1 MSKLSRRRF
10 LTGAGGAALA
20 LPWLEGLTQQARAQA
35 TTTPPRRIVVVA
47 YPMGFLRT
55 HWQPTVDG
63 AGFTLPYITA
73 PLEPFRN
80 QLLMVSNVDNAVC
93 NLNSQHAFGH
103 PGKQE
108 SVLTGT
114 LMRAA
119 FSGDQ
124 SNTLAN
130 VISDAAGSEMGGPN
144 NDSICH
150 FVGSAIRGTRP
161 FASVDL
167 GVSGEDYDLS
177 VQRSSFCFEA
187 ATTPVGLQCN
197 PARAFD
203 QFFAG
208 VTTDAGQL
216 ALQRRARA
224 RKKSVL
230 DLVRSSY
237 QDLKVGLNGQDQ
249 RRLDEHAQRV
259 RQLEIDV
266 QNAACARPAGN
277 YGTPGPNA
285 PYTPFRNM
293 SMRERCELMVPLL
306 ANAMGC
312 DLAPVGRLEF
322 IDQQSPYF
330 GVQSVDAAR
339 QAWSTAPTPSDWHGM
354 VHGDPSPVD
363 GIPTRG
369 TPPATYLLDG
379 YRFFYEQL
387 ASLLGQLRAIP
398 EGNDGRTALDNT
410 LVLMCSD
417 FGNGNGH
424 SSNKLGFALAGNL
437 GTARTNFHFNGKG
450 MNEDFYT
457 RSAYNSSQ
465 VLNSVLRIFD
475 VRDGSG
481 APVTQFGLQGF
492 TAGQGTLPVFS

>member
-1 MSKLSRRRF
+1 LKLSRRRF
-10 LTGAGGAALA
+10 LTGVGGVSLA
-20 LPWLEGLTQQARAQA
+20 LPWLEAFSRQSARAQA
-35 TTTPPRRIVVVA
+35 TSAPPRRIVVVD
-47 YPMGFLRT
+47 YPMGFVRT
-55 HWQPTVDG
+55 HWQPSVDG
-63 AGFTLPYITA
+63 AGFTLPHITA
-73 PLEPFRN
+73 PLEPFRD

-93 NLNSQHAFGH
+93 NLNAQHAFGH
-103 PGKQE
+103 PAKKE

-124 SNTLAN
+124 SNTLGN
-130 VISDAAGSEMGGPN
+130 VIADGAGTDMGGPN
-144 NDSICH
+144 GPSICH
-150 FVGSAIRGTRP
+150 VIGSALRGARP

-177 VQRSSFCFEA
+177 VMRSDFCFEA

-203 QFFAG
+203 QFFAN
-208 VTTDAGQL
+208 VTTDAAQL
-216 ALQRRARA
+216 ALQRKARA

-249 RRLDEHAQRV
+249 RRLEEHAQRV
-259 RQLEIDV
+259 RQLELDV
-266 QNAACARPAGN
+266 QTAACARPAGN
-277 YGTPGPNA
+277 YGTPGPSA
-285 PYTPFRNM
+285 PYTPFRNL
-293 SMRERCELMVPLL
+293 SMRERCDLMIPLL
-306 ANAMGC
+306 ANAMAC

-322 IDQQSPYF
+322 IDQQRPYF
-330 GVQSVDAAR
+330 GVPSVDAAR
-339 QAWSTAPTPSDWHGM
+339 AAWSSAPMPSDWHAM

-363 GIPTRG
+363 GVPTRG
-369 TPPATYLLDG
+369 NPPATYLLDG

-387 ASLLGQLRAIP
+387 ARVLGALRAIP

-410 LVLMCSD
+410 LVVMVSD
-417 FGNGNGH
+417 YGNGNGH
-424 SSNKLGFALAGNL
+424 SANKLGFTLAGNL

-450 MNEDFYT
+450 QNEDFYT
-457 RSAYNSSQ
+457 RSAYNSSH
-465 VLNSVLRIFD
+465 VLNSLLRIFD

-481 APVTQFGLQGF
+481 APVQQFGLGGF

>member
-1 MSKLSRRRF
+1 MKLARRRF
-10 LTGAGGAALA
+10 LTGAAGAALA
-20 LPWLEGLTQQARAQA
+20 LPWLEAFTNNKAHAQGM
-35 TTTPPRRIVVVA
+35 TPPRRIIVVA
-47 YPMGFLRT
+47 YPMGFIRT

-63 AGFTLPYITA
+63 VGFTLPFITA

-103 PGKQE
+103 PAKKE

-130 VISDAAGSEMGGPN
+130 VIADAAGSEMGGPN
-144 NDSICH
+144 GPSIEH
-150 FVGSAIRGTRP
+150 FIGAAIRGARP

-167 GVSGEDYDLS
+167 GVSGENYDIN
-177 VQRSSFCFEA
+177 VMRSDFCFEA

-208 VTTDAGQL
+208 VTTDAAQL
-216 ALQRRARA
+216 ALQRRARQ

-259 RQLEIDV
+259 RQIEIDV

-285 PYTPFRNM
+285 PYTPFRMM
-293 SMRERCELMVPLL
+293 SMRERCQLMIPLL

-322 IDQQSPYF
+322 LDQQSPFF
-330 GVQSVDAAR
+330 GVPSVDTAR
-339 QAWSTAPTPSDWHGM
+339 AAWSSAPTPSDWHGM

-369 TPPATYLLDG
+369 TPPAQYLLDG
-379 YRFFYEQL
+379 YRFFYDQL
-387 ASLLGQLRAIP
+387 AALLGALRAIP

-410 LVLMCSD
+410 LVVMCSD
-417 FGNGNGH
+417 YGNGNGH
-424 SSNKLGFALAGNL
+424 SSNKLGFTIAGNL
-437 GTARTNFHFNGKG
+437 NGARSNFHFNGKG
-450 MNEDFYT
+450 TNEDFYT
-457 RSAYNSSQ
+457 RTAYNSSQ
-465 VLNSVLRIFD
+465 VLNTLLRIFD
-475 VRDGSG
+475 VRDGGG
-481 APVTQFGLQGF
+481 APVTSFGLQNF

>member
-1 MSKLSRRRF
+1 MKLSRRRF

-20 LPWLEGLTQQARAQA
+20 LPWLEAFTQKAHAQ
-35 TTTPPRRIVVVA
+35 TITPPRRIIVVA
-47 YPMGFLRT
+47 YPMGFIRT
-55 HWQPTVDG
+55 HWQPSTDG
-63 AGFTLPYITA
+63 AGFTLPFITA

-80 QLLMVSNVDNAVC
+80 QLLMVSNVDNAIC
-93 NLNSQHAFGH
+93 NLNNQHAFGH
-103 PGKQE
+103 PAKKE
-108 SVLTGT
+108 SALTGT

-130 VISDAAGSEMGGPN
+130 VISDQAGSEAGGPN
-144 NDSICH
+144 SESICH
-150 FVGSAIRGTRP
+150 FIGTRIRGTRP

-167 GVSGEDYDLS
+167 GVSGENYDIN
-177 VQRSSFCFEA
+177 VMRSDFCFEA

-203 QFFAG
+203 QFFAN
-208 VTTDAGQL
+208 VTTDAQQL
-216 ALQRRARA
+216 ALQRRARQ

-230 DLVRSSY
+230 DLVRSSF
-237 QDLKVGLNGQDQ
+237 QDLKTGLNAGDQ

-259 RQLEIDV
+259 RQIEIDV
-266 QNAACARPAGN
+266 QNAACAKPAGN

-285 PYTPFRNM
+285 PYTPFRNL
-293 SMRERCELMVPLL
+293 SMRERCGLMIPLM

-330 GVQSVDAAR
+330 GIQSVDDAR
-339 QAWSTAPTPSDWHGM
+339 IAWASAQTPNDWHGM
-354 VHGDPSPVD
+354 VHGDVSPVD
-363 GIPTRG
+363 GIATRG
-369 TPPATYLLDG
+369 TPPAQYLLDG

-387 ASLLGQLRAIP
+387 ATLLGALRAIP

-410 LVLMCSD
+410 LVVMCSD

-424 SSNKLGFALAGNL
+424 SSNKLGFTLAGNL
-437 GTARTNFHFNGKG
+437 GAARTNFHFNGKG
-450 MNEDFYT
+450 TNDDFYT
-457 RSAYNSSQ
+457 RTAFNHSH
-465 VLNSVLRIFD
+465 VLNSVLKMFD
-475 VRDGSG
+475 LRDSGG
-481 APVTQFGLQGF
+481 APIEHFGLEGF
-492 TAGQGTLPVFS
+492 TAGQGTLPIFS